1 MNTFKRLCVYAGSS
15 PGLLKKYSEIARD
28 LGRAC
33 ADNDIEL
40 VYGGGK
46 VGLMGEIANSVLQ
59 NGGRVIGVIPGFLEV
74 KEVAHTGLT
83 ELQIVDSMHE
93 RKKRMFDLS
102 DGFIAL
108 PGGLGT
114 LEELFEVLTW
124 VQLGL
129 HTKPC
134 ALLNAAAYFDPL
146 IAFLDQS
153 VSQEFVK
160 PQHRQMILIDDS
172 VSGILEKMQTYQAP
186 ETEKWLKRRD
196 DI

>member
-15 PGLLKKYSEIARD
+15 SGLREQYADTARD
-28 LGRAC
+28 LGRAF
-33 ADNDIEL
+33 AEHGIEL
-40 VYGGGK
+40 IYGGGR
-46 VGLMGEIANSVLQ
+46 VGLMGEIANTVLTH
-59 NGGRVIGVIPGFLEV
+59 GGRVVGVIPRFLEQ
-74 KEVAHTGLT
+74 KEIAHTGLT
-83 ELQIVDSMHE
+83 ELIVVDSMHE

-124 VQLGL
+124 AQLGL
-129 HTKPC
+129 HIKPC
-134 ALLNAAAYFDPL
+134 ALLNAANYFDPL

-160 PQHRQMILIDDS
+160 PQHRQMILVDDS
-172 VSGILEKMQTYQAP
+172 VPGILKKMQTYQAP

-196 DI
+196 AI

>member
-1 MNTFKRLCVYAGSS
+1 LH
-15 PGLLKKYSEIARD
+15 KKYAEVARQ
-28 LGRAC
+28 LGRTFAE
-33 ADNDIEL
+33 NDIEL

-46 VGLMGEIANSVLQ
+46 VGLMGEIANSVLMHH
-59 NGGRVIGVIPGFLEV
+59 GRVIGVIPGFLEA

-124 VQLGL
+124 AQLGL

-134 ALLNAAAYFDPL
+134 ALLNAAHYFDPL
-146 IAFLDQS
+146 ITFLDQS

-160 PQHRQMILIDDS
+160 PQHRQMILVDDS
-172 VSGILEKMQTYQAP
+172 VSGILDKMQTYQAP
-186 ETEKWLKRRD
+186 ETEKWLKRREA
-196 DI
+196 I

>member
-1 MNTFKRLCVYAGSS
+1 MNTFTRLCVYAGSS
-15 PGLLKKYSEIARD
+15 PGLNPRYADTARE
-28 LGRAC
+28 LGQALVERE
-33 ADNDIEL
+33 IEL

-46 VGLMGEIANSVLQ
+46 VGLMGELANAVLAH
-59 NGGRVIGVIPGFLEV
+59 GGRAIGVIPGFLKV

-83 ELQIVDSMHE
+83 DLQVVDSMHE

-124 VQLGL
+124 AQLGL

-134 ALLNAAAYFDPL
+134 ALLNAANYFDPL
-146 IAFLDQS
+146 ITFLDQS
-153 VSQEFVK
+153 MSQEFVK
-160 PQHRQMILIDDS
+160 PQHRQMILVDNS
-172 VSGILEKMQTYQAP
+172 VSGILQKMQAYRP
-186 ETEKWLKRRD
+186 PKTEKWMKRREA
-196 DI
+196 I